1 MADGRG
7 NYETKEVVKFGG
19 LNASSDPS
27 KDSFPEYESPSLKN
41 VLNTDQILEARPGR
55 VRINSTR
62 YNNEITSI
70 CSYTDR
76 SNVAHTVF
84 SVKTVATD
92 PTDPDGTIQET
103 H

>member
-19 LNASSDPS
+19 LNASTDPT
-27 KDSFPEYESPSLKN
+27 KEAFPETDSPLLKN
-41 VLNTDQILEARPGR
+41 VLNTDGILEARPGK
-55 VRINSTR
+55 VRINSIR
-62 YNNEITSI
+62 YNNEITSM
-70 CSYTDR
+70 CAYTDR
-76 SNVAHTVF
+76 SKVAHTVF

-92 PTDPDGTIQET
+92 PTAPDGTIQET